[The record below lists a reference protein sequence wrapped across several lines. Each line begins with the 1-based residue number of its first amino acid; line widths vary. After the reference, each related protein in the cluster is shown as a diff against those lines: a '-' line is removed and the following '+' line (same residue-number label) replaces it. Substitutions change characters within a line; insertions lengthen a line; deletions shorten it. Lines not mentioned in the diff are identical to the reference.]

1 MASYQAHTCDV
12 FFFLGVC
19 DVFNFDGERNIVGL
33 EPHVC
38 DRVGAFWMLKE
49 VGNEGP
55 GFNFVG

>member
-19 DVFNFDGERNIVGL
+19 DVFNFDDERNIVGL

-38 DRVGAFWMLKE
+38 DRVGAFWMLK
-49 VGNEGP
+49 
-55 GFNFVG
+55 